1 MNKDTGSSN
10 TTLNVKDGT
19 TVISDSAIINKSEI
33 TKIIM
38 PPTLKKI
45 GNIAICG
52 CSNLIS
58 VELNEGLE
66 DIGNNAF
73 SACSS
78 LTSITLPSTLKYIRY
93 RAFYNCRNIEF
104 GNLVIT
110 EGVKTIG
117 SYSFY
122 YCLGIKS
129 LKTPTTLFMIA
140 QNAFNNCYN
149 LENVELGEGL
159 RIITDGAFIG
169 CSGFVPE
176 AYENQ
181 RVTLNSKDASKQVSG
196 FEVNEEI
203 KIGNYFYMPAENVK
217 ITNIT
222 YDNQLLHQEL
232 SVWMVM
238 HLQYYWK
245 AIKVKNHK
253 KT

>member
-1 MNKDTGSSN
+1 M
-10 TTLNVKDGT
+10 
-19 TVISDSAIINKSEI
+19 
-33 TKIIM
+33 
-38 PPTLKKI
+38 I
-45 GNIAICG
+45 GNSAICG

-73 SACSS
+73 SAYSS

-93 RAFYNCRNIEF
+93 RAFS
-104 GNLVIT
+104 GLV
-110 EGVKTIG
+110 
-117 SYSFY
+117 S
-122 YCLGIKS
+122 
-129 LKTPTTLFMIA
+129 
-140 QNAFNNCYN
+140 
-149 LENVELGEGL
+149 
-159 RIITDGAFIG
+159 
-169 CSGFVPE
+169 E

-196 FEVNEEI
+196 FEVNGEI

>member
-1 MNKDTGSSN
+1 
-10 TTLNVKDGT
+10 
-19 TVISDSAIINKSEI
+19 
-33 TKIIM
+33 M

-45 GNIAICG
+45 GNSAICG

-140 QNAFNNCYN
+140 QNTFNNCYN
-149 LENVELGEGL
+149 LENIELGEGL

-169 CSGFVPE
+169 CSGLVSE

-196 FEVNEEI
+196 FEVNGEI
-203 KIGNYFYMPAENVK
+203 KIGNYFYMSAENVK

-222 YDNQLLHQEL
+222 YDNQLLHQEF